1 MQVCTHIKSI
11 EQKTPSVKLFTLDY
25 DNQKF
30 KFHPGQWVDIHLTI
44 DDETHNCGYSITSIP
59 SDDNTI
65 DVAVKLAPELKLT
78 EHLHKNSNAGDEVF
92 ISNAQGEVYLPKDIS
107 GPYVFIAGGVG
118 ITPLF
123 SMIQYINAVKP
134 TASVTLIYSITTPEE
149 FLFEEELRA
158 LAASNPNF
166 RVLATITRT
175 KRHNEKFSS
184 RINPEMLRSIGLSAG
199 ANYYLCGPP
208 QMVDDVVEIINTL
221 HDELGITESNIHYD
235 KWWS

>member
-25 DNQKF
+25 DQQNF

-59 SDDNTI
+59 SDNNTI
-65 DVAVKLAPELKLT
+65 EVAVKLAPELKLT

-92 ISNAQGEVYLPKDIS
+92 ISNAQGAVFLPEDIS

-118 ITPLF
+118 ITPLY
-123 SMIQYINAVKP
+123 SMIQHINSAQP
-134 TASVTLIYSITTPEE
+134 ATPVTLIYSVTTPEE
-149 FLFEEELRA
+149 FLFEEELKT
-158 LAASNPNF
+158 LAKRNPNF
-166 RVLATITRT
+166 RIFATITRA
-175 KRHNEKFSS
+175 KKHKEKFSD
-184 RINPEMLRSIGLSAG
+184 RINSEMLLSIELPVS

-208 QMVDDVVEIINTL
+208 QMVDDVVNILNTL
-221 HDELGITESNIHYD
+221 QNELGITGSNIHYD